1 MSDQSPPQAPAPSP
15 APQPEYSAALRNLGK
30 AISQHPQPPAVAF
43 LGVKLYVEV
52 LGSGRMQPLEYL
64 ADGRTATGE
73 EPEGTLKVPFL
84 AISGRIVA
92 SFDPTLPPEGF
103 RLAP

>member
-1 MSDQSPPQAPAPSP
+1 MSDKPAPQAPT
-15 APQPEYSAALRNLGK
+15 PEYSAALRALGK
-30 AISQHPQPPAVAF
+30 AISQHPHPPLAAF

-52 LGSGRMQPLEYL
+52 LGSGRMAPLEFL
-64 ADGRTATGE
+64 IDGRPAQGT
-73 EPEGTLKVPFL
+73 EPDGTLKVPFL